1 MDDNNLIEIAK
12 TIDDVLMEKLLKY
25 NLSVNGLNGVV
36 LARLIMLNQE
46 AGNMAN
52 LRDFMNDILANDFG
66 VPPDE
71 QEPKIH

>member
-1 MDDNNLIEIAK
+1 MEENDLIEIAK
-12 TIDDVLMEKLLKY
+12 SIDDVLMEKLLKY
-25 NLSVNGLNGVV
+25 NLSVNGLNGVI

>member
-1 MDDNNLIEIAK
+1 MDENDLIEIAK
-12 TIDDVLMEKLLKY
+12 SIDDVLMEKLLKY
-25 NLSVNGLNGVV
+25 NLSVNGLNGVI

-46 AGNMAN
+46 ANNMVN

-66 VPPDE
+66 VPDE

>member
-1 MDDNNLIEIAK
+1 MDENDLIEIAK
-12 TIDDVLMEKLLKY
+12 SIDDVLMEKLLKY
-25 NLSVNGLNGVV
+25 NLSVNGLNGVI

-46 AGNMAN
+46 AGNMVN

-66 VPPDE
+66 VTDE

>member
-1 MDDNNLIEIAK
+1 MDENDLIEIAK
-12 TIDDVLMEKLLKY
+12 SIDDVLMEKILKY

-46 AGNMAN
+46 AGNMVN
-52 LRDFMNDILANDFG
+52 LRDFMNDILMNNFG
-66 VPPDE
+66 VPDE

>member
-1 MDDNNLIEIAK
+1 MDENDLIEIAK
-12 TIDDVLMEKLLKY
+12 SIDDVLMEKILKY
-25 NLSVNGLNGVV
+25 NLSVNGLNGVI

-46 AGNMAN
+46 AGNMVN

-66 VPPDE
+66 VTDE

>member
-12 TIDDVLMEKLLKY
+12 SIDDVLMEKLLKY
-25 NLSVNGLNGVV
+25 KLSVNGLNGVV

-46 AGNMAN
+46 ADNMVN

>member
-1 MDDNNLIEIAK
+1 MDDNDLIDIAK
-12 TIDDVLMEKLLKY
+12 SIDDVLMEKIIKY

-46 AGNMAN
+46 ANNMVN

>member
-12 TIDDVLMEKLLKY
+12 SIDDVLMEKLLKY

-46 AGNMAN
+46 AGNMVN
-52 LRDFMNDILANDFG
+52 LRDFMNDILANNFG
-66 VPPDE
+66 VPDE
-71 QEPKIH
+71 QEPQIH